1 MTAAPEQNV
10 GVALARRLL
19 GCLIA
24 ACLVFAFTASSASAA
39 PVWSKYDL
47 PRTSTFDPPPLGQPT
62 ALSCWSANAC
72 ILLTLGNAPFPN
84 GVFAF
89 AGDTT
94 TEASGWKQYATVCG
108 QGTSLSGYG
117 RVAWAG
123 PNEFWTLTSPSSP
136 FDDSTFAGR
145 GLCRFAGGQV
155 VGSYSTARRQV
166 DTSSDPYRP
175 MNAAACRSS
184 SECWFG
190 GIAAARPDGTSPGT
204 FHLRWDGS
212 NLKSVYAPAKRG
224 AADIEAFDG
233 GFAESLYAGPDA
245 TRESDSTVIDVPTYS
260 PIQLIEAGANSPDGF
275 SSGDLEPAVPGFLPE
290 ATEVLALDAGLPSAP
305 GSTLWAVG
313 GGAASGPQKDQ
324 DFDGGLADDSPADTG
339 PFAAYREAG
348 AGNSWRQINF
358 PANPDNP
365 NEINTRLVDV
375 AAIPGTDE
383 AIAAIAPGNA
393 PETGEAPSVIAK
405 LDASARTVALEQIG
419 ALGSVQRVECVSAS
433 RCWAATADGKLLRY
447 ADPATPVPANGD
459 PAFATQVINRPN
471 EVVEQA
477 LADTSVDD
485 SLLFA
490 PAPVTEAEEPSP
502 PKRQRA
508 AVRKVT
514 TKLKGTRLIFS
525 FRTIR
530 KVRVTISAKRRGRLV
545 ARTRSGL
552 LRPGQHK
559 MVLRLNVKR
568 WPTKIAMDVKEP
580 TTAKTTSTSAQL
592 RCGFSTGC
600 AR

>member
-1 MTAAPEQNV
+1 MTAAPDNAW
-10 GVALARRLL
+10 GVALVGRLL
-19 GCLIA
+19 GCVVA
-24 ACLVFAFTASSASAA
+24 AFLLFGVAASNASAA
-39 PVWSKYDL
+39 SSWSAYPL
-47 PRTSTFDPPPLGQPT
+47 PRTSAFEQPLGQPT
-62 ALSCWSANAC
+62 SLSCWSANAC
-72 ILLTLGNAPFPN
+72 VLLTINNSFFTN

-89 AGDTT
+89 TGDTT
-94 TEASGWKQYATVCG
+94 TAPSGWKQYATVCG
-108 QGTSLSGYG
+108 QADQSEGVG

-123 PNEFWTLTSPSSP
+123 PNEFWTLTTPSSP
-136 FDDSTFAGR
+136 YNSGGYSGR
-145 GLCRFAGGQV
+145 GLCRFSGGEIA
-155 VGSYSTARRQV
+155 GSYSTVRSDV
-166 DTSSDPYRP
+166 DTSSDPYRR
-175 MNAAACRSS
+175 MEAAACRSAN
-184 SECWFG
+184 ECWFG

-224 AADIEAFDG
+224 ASDIEAFDG
-233 GFAESLYAGPDA
+233 GFAESVFAGPDSR
-245 TRESDSTVIDVPTYS
+245 RESDSTLIDVPTYS
-260 PIQLIEAGANSPDGF
+260 PIQLIEAGASTADGF
-275 SSGDLEPAVPGFLPE
+275 SGGDLEPEVPGFAPE

-305 GSTLWAVG
+305 GPYLWAVG

-324 DFDGGLADDSPADTG
+324 EIDGGLADDSPADTG

-348 AGNSWRQINF
+348 TSTPWRQINS
-358 PANPDNP
+358 PESPDS
-365 NEINTRLVDV
+365 INTRFTDV

-383 AIAAIAPGNA
+383 AIAAIAPGNS
-393 PETGEAPSVIAK
+393 PQLSPAPSEIAK
-405 LDASARTVALEQIG
+405 LDASAGTVAVETIG
-419 ALGSVQRVECVSAS
+419 NYGSVQRVECVSANL
-433 RCWAATADGKLLRY
+433 CWAATQEGWLLRY
-447 ADPATPVPANGD
+447 ADPSSPIPANTD
-459 PAFATQVINRPN
+459 QAFGKQVVSRPN
-471 EVVEQA
+471 EVIEQA
-477 LADTSVDD
+477 LADTSTDD

-490 PAPVTEAEEPSP
+490 PAPVTEAEEPGP

-545 ARTRSGL
+545 ARSNSGL

-559 MVLRLNVKR
+559 MVLRLNPKR

-580 TTAKTTSTSAQL
+580 ATARTTSAQL
-592 RCGFSTGC
+592 RCGLSTGC